1 LTLANV
7 RYSHCCDAAFVAI
20 KQGACILRVGQRTLR
35 HPVLQSDLNRSGAL
49 ITALRGFRGALF
61 AASLISGVINL
72 LALTGSFYMLQV
84 YDRVLSSHSVPT
96 LIALS
101 VLAGLLFVFQGVLDV
116 LRNQASGRAATLFER
131 RVTPVVQALV
141 VRQPL
146 LGISISR
153 AQQPIRDVDAIR
165 NFLASGGPVAFLD
178 LPWMPLYLA
187 FVFVLHPLLGTVCL
201 GGMMLLVMLTYLT
214 ERMSKAGASAAARFD
229 ATRRSIA
236 DANARNAEALKAM
249 GFAGRAV
256 KRFEQINHQFL
267 ALQTAASD
275 VIANL
280 TGISKVLRFTLQ
292 AGILGLGA
300 YLTVHGEVTAG
311 AIIAASIATSRAL
324 APVEQA
330 IAHWRG
336 FIGARQS
343 YSRLASALDAMPAAG
358 KPLILPPPSQ
368 SLAVQNA
375 TIVVPGTQRTVL
387 SSLSFELQRGQGL
400 AIIGPSAAGKSS
412 LARAITGIWPVARG
426 SIRLDGAELDRWAAE
441 DLGSHIGYVPQD
453 VGLFEGTIADN
464 ICRLEDEKDSRAI
477 ISAAKAANIHEM
489 ILNMPDGYETNVGPD
504 GRALSAGQRQRVA
517 LARALFRDPFLVVLD
532 EPNSNLDADGEAA
545 LTSAINGVRNRGGIA
560 IIIAHR
566 PSALAAVDQV
576 AMISGG
582 QLTAFGPRDDVLKT
596 ILRQQVR
603 AVPQSVT

>member
-1 LTLANV
+1 M
-7 RYSHCCDAAFVAI
+7 
-20 KQGACILRVGQRTLR
+20 R
-35 HPVLQSDLNRSGAL
+35 HPASRSDLNQSGAL
-49 ITALRGFRGALF
+49 IAALKGFRGALF

-101 VLAGLLFVFQGVLDV
+101 VLAGLLFIFQGVLDV
-116 LRNQASGRAATLFER
+116 LRNQACGRAAALFDR
-131 RVTPVVQALV
+131 RVTPAVQALV

-146 LGISISR
+146 LGISVAR

-165 NFLASGGPVAFLD
+165 SFLAGGGPVALLD

-187 FVFVLHPLLGTVCL
+187 FVFLLHPLLGIVCL
-201 GGMMLLVMLTYLT
+201 GGMLLLVVLTYLT
-214 ERMSKAGASAAARFD
+214 EQMSKSVALAASRAD
-229 ATRRSIA
+229 ATRRAIA

-249 GFAGRAV
+249 GFARRAIG
-256 KRFEQINHQFL
+256 RFEQVNHQFL
-267 ALQTAASD
+267 RLQTAATD
-275 VIANL
+275 VIASL
-280 TGISKVLRFTLQ
+280 TGISKVLRFILQ

-300 YLTVHGEVTAG
+300 FLTVRGEVTAG

-336 FIGARQS
+336 FISARQS
-343 YSRLASALDAMPAAG
+343 YSRLRSAMDAMPAAG
-358 KPLILPPPSQ
+358 KPLILPPPSL
-368 SLAVQNA
+368 SLAFQNA
-375 TIVVPGTQRTVL
+375 TIIVPGTQRTVI
-387 SSLSFELQRGQGL
+387 SNLSFEMRCGQAL

-412 LARAITGIWPVARG
+412 LARALTGIWPLARG
-426 SIRLDGAELDRWAAE
+426 SIRLDGAELDRWAPE

-453 VGLFEGTIADN
+453 ITLFEGTIADN
-464 ICRLEDEKDSRAI
+464 IGRLEDERDSMAI
-477 ISAAKAANIHEM
+477 IAAAKAAGIHEM
-489 ILNMPDGYETNVGPD
+489 ILNLTDGYETNVGPD
-504 GRALSAGQRQRVA
+504 GCALSAGQRQRVA

-532 EPNSNLDADGEAA
+532 EPNSNLDADGELA
-545 LTSAINGVRNRGGIA
+545 LTEAINDVRNRGGIA

-566 PSALAAVDQV
+566 PSALAAVDHV

-582 QLTAFGPRDDVLKT
+582 QLTAFGPRDEVLKT
-596 ILRQQVR
+596 VLRQQVR
-603 AVPQSVT
+603 AVPQSMS